1 MKNIALTSNNKLIT
15 NLNGKTMK
23 KEFQLNPATGMA
35 MGAIVAALISIV
47 VQVITKDNSI
57 WIWSIPI
64 GIAVGLP
71 IGITAKKKRSSNKE
85 KGENE

>member
-1 MKNIALTSNNKLIT
+1 MLNLKVITVKNK
-15 NLNGKTMK
+15 
-23 KEFQLNPATGMA
+23 FQLNPATGMA
-35 MGAIVAALISIV
+35 MGAIIAALISLV
-47 VQVITKDNSI
+47 VQLATNVSTI

-85 KGENE
+85 KGVNE

>member
-1 MKNIALTSNNKLIT
+1 
-15 NLNGKTMK
+15 MK